1 MIPTLDTRTAR
12 GAGSAILVCALFGA
26 AAVCALPSTARA
38 AATRAPT
45 QDNNRDVINLKTGEA
60 ELGKIKSEDFSGVE
74 IDPVKGGA
82 KTIPWSDIAPN
93 GIVYAAPEWQ
103 AIADSIAANKFA
115 DAMPGLEELKAD
127 AKLRAPIR
135 QNVLYYLGVALQR
148 QGQPDAA
155 LAAYKELVAEFPK
168 SRYLMEVGEALV
180 AIHSAKKDYAGATKA
195 LSDLELAAGD
205 SSFSAAA
212 GVLKGR
218 VFEEQKD
225 WAKAGA
231 AYQVAARATGVSPVI
246 QLQAEIGEA
255 RTMAAQNKKTE
266 AEAQLR
272 RLVAKDGPNNL
283 MAGIWNGL
291 GDLAKER
298 GLAANNGKGDADQ
311 LLDAL
316 YMYLR
321 GVVQYAPLPGQ
332 PTREYERALAGAA
345 ATFQALSEVETV
357 AERRNLYK
365 QRATQRLE
373 QLKRE
378 FPDSPFANQ

>member
-1 MIPTLDTRTAR
+1 
-12 GAGSAILVCALFGA
+12 
-26 AAVCALPSTARA
+26 
-38 AATRAPT
+38 
-45 QDNNRDVINLKTGEA
+45 
-60 ELGKIKSEDFSGVE
+60 
-74 IDPVKGGA
+74 
-82 KTIPWSDIAPN
+82 
-93 GIVYAAPEWQ
+93 
-103 AIADSIAANKFA
+103 
-115 DAMPGLEELKAD
+115 
-127 AKLRAPIR
+127 
-135 QNVLYYLGVALQR
+135 
-148 QGQPDAA
+148 
-155 LAAYKELVAEFPK
+155 
-168 SRYLMEVGEALV
+168 MEVGEALV

-195 LSDLELAAGD
+195 LSDLEIAAGD

-231 AYQVAARATGVSPVI
+231 AYQVASRATGVSPLI
-246 QLQAEIGEA
+246 QMQAEIGEA

-291 GDLAKER
+291 ADLARER

-316 YMYLR
+316 YMYHR
-321 GVVQYAPLPGQ
+321 GVVQNAPLPRQ

-345 ATFQALSEVETV
+345 ATFQTLSEVETV
-357 AERRNLYK
+357 ADRKQLYK
-365 QRATQRLE
+365 QRANQRLE

-378 FPDSPFANQ
+378 FPNSPFANK